1 MLMKIEC
8 KPEMFIEAYHAL
20 LEILPLGEYTYQ
32 ADPLAGIIVIDETMP
47 QLTAEDQANL
57 MLWKLRYK

>member
-1 MLMKIEC
+1 MLMRIEC
-8 KPEMFIEAYHAL
+8 KPEMFVEAYQAL
-20 LEILPLGEYTYQ
+20 LDILPLGDYTYQ
-32 ADPLAGIIVIDETMP
+32 ADPRAGTIVIDEDMP